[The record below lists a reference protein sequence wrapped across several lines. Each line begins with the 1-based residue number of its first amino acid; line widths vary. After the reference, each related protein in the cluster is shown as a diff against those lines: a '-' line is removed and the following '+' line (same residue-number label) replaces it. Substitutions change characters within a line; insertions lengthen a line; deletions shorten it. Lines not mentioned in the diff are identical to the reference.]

1 MVTTET
7 FLCSA
12 LSALS
17 DLELYFVIV
26 NNEYGQQSEEES
38 PSAERVMRVTAGRA
52 ASCRESDVC
61 Y

>member
-1 MVTTET
+1 M
-7 FLCSA
+7 
-12 LSALS
+12 LSIIGDLS

-26 NNEYGQQSEEES
+26 NDEYGQQSEEES
-38 PSAERVMRVTAGRA
+38 PSAERAMRVTAGRA